1 MQKNTITKSFYPML
15 AFFIVF
21 SLSLQ
26 AQGTGKILG
35 IVTDASTGE
44 HLPGANIV
52 LQGTNYGTSSD
63 RFGEYRIEQIPLGNY
78 TVDVSYIGYGA
89 FTTNIELL
97 SANYAINLDVSLE
110 LTALELGDVVVSGL
124 LQGQVKALNQQ
135 LNAKEIKNVLSR
147 EEMEKFPDLNTA
159 EVLQRIPGVNIARSQ
174 GEGTYVYI
182 RGTEPR
188 LTGVTV
194 DGQKLATSDLEKRI
208 TDLGIINSSQLS
220 SVEVTKSLTPDMDA
234 SGIGGQV
241 NLVTRSPFD
250 YEKPVFKIDGGGGYE
265 LQGDLPQYRISGSYT
280 GFIGDEKL
288 LGYSISGSYY
298 QNNINGQSV
307 EAVYNDIMDVRRNP
321 LPLIS
326 IHQNYDCHLLNQK
339 LMFVVSPDE

>member
-1 MQKNTITKSFYPML
+1 
-15 AFFIVF
+15 
-21 SLSLQ
+21 
-26 AQGTGKILG
+26 
-35 IVTDASTGE
+35 
-44 HLPGANIV
+44 
-52 LQGTNYGTSSD
+52 
-63 RFGEYRIEQIPLGNY
+63 
-78 TVDVSYIGYGA
+78 
-89 FTTNIELL
+89 
-97 SANYAINLDVSLE
+97 
-110 LTALELGDVVVSGL
+110 
-124 LQGQVKALNQQ
+124 
-135 LNAKEIKNVLSR
+135 
-147 EEMEKFPDLNTA
+147 MEKFPDLNTA

-321 LPLIS
+321 LPLNLNDFYLFDRKSKRDHIGAS
-326 IHQNYDCHLLNQK
+326 GVLEYRPDQNNSFYFRGMYNQKVDNQHYNNLYYRLSKGRYADAATVTNAQMDFTFIHQVIQQTLISGSAGGNHNFDGLKLEAKDFYVHPLYHYKPLL
-339 LMFVVSPDE
+339 LTDH